1 MNASSRFL
9 AAGALGLTLAS
20 TAILSHAQEWKKK
33 IPVVG
38 FSSVSAEN
46 QSATQARFKEL
57 ADVFK
62 QKVGVEMR
70 IYTATDYSGTVQ
82 ALTSGQIHM
91 GQMGASAYSAAWI
104 DSNGGVEPL
113 VANKELDGA
122 LGYHSILIVKSDSPY
137 KKLEDLKGKSMAWA
151 DPNSTSGYLIPLVSL
166 RSSGI
171 EPDKF
176 FGKTL
181 FSGGHEQS
189 VLGVVG
195 GQFDSGFTWSS
206 KGHNAGQIRAMVDR
220 GVLKMDQFRVI
231 WESPLIPN
239 PLVVVRKDKSLAFAD
254 PNSASG
260 YLIPLVLLRA
270 IGIDAE
276 KFFGRT
282 AYSGGHEQSALGVVS
297 GQFDS
302 AFVWGARDPLS
313 RGVLKAMND
322 RGVLDP
328 KRVRVIWRSP
338 LIPGSPITVRKDL
351 PLEMKRD
358 IQKLFIDLQTIDPK
372 MTEIVARGKTQGY
385 VPVTHDMYQPILDA
399 TQEQRRNRRKN

>member
-151 DPNSTSGYLIPLVSL
+151 DPNSTSGYLIPLVS
-166 RSSGI
+166 RAAQASSRTNFLARRCSPAG
-171 EPDKF
+171 
-176 FGKTL
+176 T
-181 FSGGHEQS
+181 
-189 VLGVVG
+189 
-195 GQFDSGFTWSS
+195 S
-206 KGHNAGQIRAMVDR
+206 K
-220 GVLKMDQFRVI
+220 
-231 WESPLIPN
+231 
-239 PLVVVRKDKSLAFAD
+239 
-254 PNSASG
+254 
-260 YLIPLVLLRA
+260 
-270 IGIDAE
+270 
-276 KFFGRT
+276 
-282 AYSGGHEQSALGVVS
+282 AYSAWLAGSSTLASPGRPRATTL
-297 GQFDS
+297 
-302 AFVWGARDPLS
+302 ARYAPWWI
-313 RGVLKAMND
+313 A
-322 RGVLDP
+322 
-328 KRVRVIWRSP
+328 
-338 LIPGSPITVRKDL
+338 
-351 PLEMKRD
+351 
-358 IQKLFIDLQTIDPK
+358 
-372 MTEIVARGKTQGY
+372 AC
-385 VPVTHDMYQPILDA
+385 
-399 TQEQRRNRRKN
+399 